1 MTTTNTA
8 TAAVTLDMDALV
20 RQCVEICEERKAEDI
35 RLYDVS
41 ETSLLADYFLICT
54 GKTDPHIRAIRDHLQ
69 ADLRESGIKPVRVE
83 GTPASHWTIL
93 DFGTLLVHIL
103 NPEMRE
109 YYLLEE
115 LWDKARIVYPKDSE
129 E

>member
-1 MTTTNTA
+1 MTTNTA
-8 TAAVTLDMDALV
+8 TAPPVEMDSLG
-20 RQCVEICEERKAEDI
+20 RQCVEICEDRKAEDI

-41 ETSLLADYFLICT
+41 ETSLLADYYLICT
-54 GKTDPHIRAIRDHLQ
+54 GKTAPHIRAIRDHLQ
-69 ADLRESGIKPVRVE
+69 EVLRENGIKPVRVE
-83 GTPASHWTIL
+83 GTPDSHWTIL
-93 DFGTLLVHIL
+93 DCGTLLVHIL

-115 LWDKARIVYPKDSE
+115 LWDKARILYPEDSE